1 MKCKTIIIFILIIPL
16 FTSCIENRKNDIHEK
31 FRGLWKLYIIEYQDS
46 TGVWQEHA
54 WNRGGDSYILYDGL
68 GHMSVQI
75 TPEGYKDRIVSFP
88 RANID
93 SLTIEE
99 LRADLKVYASNYV
112 YSANCVVLEEEQI
125 IEHHRL
131 SHSFPHDW
139 GVVVQ
144 RKFKFKAD
152 TLILMPV
159 EPQNPLRLKWIKQH

>member
-1 MKCKTIIIFILIIPL
+1 MNFRTIIIFILIVPL
-16 FTSCIENRKNDIHEK
+16 FISCSEHRKNSSHEK

-46 TGVWQEHA
+46 SGVWQEHT

-75 TPEGYKDRIVSFP
+75 TPEGYKDISVIFP
-88 RANID
+88 KTNLD
-93 SLTIEE
+93 SLTIDE
-99 LRADLKVYASNYV
+99 LRTDLKTYASNYV
-112 YSANCVVLEEEQI
+112 YTANCIVIEEEQI

-131 SHSFPHDW
+131 SHTYPYDW
-139 GVVVQ
+139 GVMVQ
-144 RKFKFKAD
+144 RKFEFKED